1 MHWVHR
7 DRLEIRELP
16 VQLAQ
21 LVKLVQLDLTEV
33 WDRLDPP
40 DLLAKLVQLDLTDLL
55 VLLVQPA
62 IRETLVQ

>member
-1 MHWVHR
+1 MHSVHR

-33 WDRLDPP
+33 WDQLDPP

-55 VLLVQPA
+55 VLLVQLET
-62 IRETLVQ
+62 RETLVQ